1 MKSRL
6 ADRRSK
12 VSRPLAI
19 VAMPV
24 GWVLAVAAGSD
35 EENDPTTQGIEGVP
49 EEDGPARSLLG
60 CSRVVISR

>member
-1 MKSRL
+1 
-6 ADRRSK
+6 
-12 VSRPLAI
+12 
-19 VAMPV
+19 
-24 GWVLAVAAGSD
+24 VLAVAAGSD